1 MKVQILNNIEK
12 KKTISHRCFVIGI
25 VSTTDKRRLVI
36 VR

>member
-1 MKVQILNNIEK
+1 MKVQILNNIE